1 MGWGYHRDMAVIHIS
16 EDDAARDFASLLA
29 RVRAGEEVMIG
40 PEAAPVAVLK
50 PAERPHIRKLS
61 ESLRLL
67 KERGSTV
74 TLDGGFER
82 DLEDVIASH
91 PEALNP
97 PEWD

>member
-1 MGWGYHRDMAVIHIS
+1 MAVIHIS
-16 EDDAARDFASLLA
+16 EADAARDFVSLLA

-50 PAERPHIRKLS
+50 PADGPYVRKLS
-61 ESLRLL
+61 ESLRIA
-67 KERGSTV
+67 KERGSKV

-91 PEALNP
+91 PEPLKNP
-97 PEWD
+97 WD